1 MKESKRRAQTNR
13 IGNNHL
19 GMAAIAVIALLL
31 LGGLVLQSQSLS
43 NRLAVYE
50 AKAAALETA
59 IENEKDRT
67 EEIEELEK
75 YMQTDEYAGQIAREK
90 LGLVKDNEIVFQEV
104 K

>member
-1 MKESKRRAQTNR
+1 MKKAEKRVQTKR

-19 GMAAIAVIALLL
+19 GMAAIAAVALLL
-31 LGGLVLQSQSLS
+31 LGGLVLQSRTLS
-43 NRLAVYE
+43 NRLAVYD

-67 EEIEELEK
+67 VEIEELEK

-90 LGLVKDNEIVFQEV
+90 LGLVKDNEIVFQEE